1 MRSIKTFGRVLNYMH
16 YLLIAISAILDVFPL
31 LAFLVGIPIGNTNS
45 AIGFKICAI
54 TVGIKKYKLI
64 VKKKKKKHEKIGLL
78 AKSKWNSV
86 EVLISKILIDPNI
99 IHNEFVLIN
108 NVLKGFYDMKEEIK
122 NSNDK

>member
-1 MRSIKTFGRVLNYMH
+1 MH
-16 YLLIAISAILDVFPL
+16 YLLIVISAILDVFPL
-31 LAFLVGIPIGNTNS
+31 LASLVGIPIGSTSS
-45 AIGFKICAI
+45 AIGLKICAI

-64 VKKKKKKHEKIGLL
+64 VKKKKKKHEKIGLR

-108 NVLKGFYDMKEEIK
+108 NVLKGFHDMKEEIK